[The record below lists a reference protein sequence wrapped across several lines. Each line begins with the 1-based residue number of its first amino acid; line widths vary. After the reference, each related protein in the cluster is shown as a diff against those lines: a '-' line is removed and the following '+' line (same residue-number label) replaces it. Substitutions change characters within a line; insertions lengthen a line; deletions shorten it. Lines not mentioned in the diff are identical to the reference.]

1 MENHSI
7 QITFCF
13 EIGLLSILRSAFKY
27 TFKSITLLNFFFD
40 VPSRGTNCSLQTFT
54 PISQP
59 TMIANEEEKNCWAC
73 FFFTQ
78 KKTFLKLLLLSKLH
92 NN

>member
-59 TMIANEEEKNCWAC
+59 TMIANEEEKKLLGM
-73 FFFTQ
+73 FFFHT
-78 KKTFLKLLLLSKLH
+78 KKNFFKVIAIIKAS
-92 NN
+92 